1 MNPQSVDY
9 LIIVVYFFFVIGI
22 DFMLKWKIKTAN
34 YFLMSNR
41 RLPLWL
47 TSLAFI
53 FASPGIRTFRRLC

>member
-9 LIIVVYFFFVIGI
+9 LIIGVYFLFVIGI
-22 DFMLKWKIKTAN
+22 DFMLKWKVKTAT

-41 RLPLWL
+41 RLPLWI

-53 FASPGIRTFRRLC
+53 SADPGIRTFRRLC

>member
-9 LIIVVYFFFVIGI
+9 LIIGVYFLFVIGI

-53 FASPGIRTFRRLC
+53 SAGPGIRTFRRLC